1 MSSPTTSQGNTLHY
15 LSVALV
21 SDSAAKRKRYKK
33 AAYDAC
39 FSAGLL
45 VKLESCYRIGCGA
58 VSASTVTR
66 ILIYGNI

>member
-1 MSSPTTSQGNTLHY
+1 MSSPTTSQGNTLHC
-15 LSVALV
+15 LSIALV

-45 VKLESCYRIGCGA
+45 VNLESCYRIGCD
-58 VSASTVTR
+58 VVNASMVAR

>member
-1 MSSPTTSQGNTLHY
+1 VQPKEN
-15 LSVALV
+15 A
-21 SDSAAKRKRYKK
+21 KK

-45 VKLESCYRIGCGA
+45 VKLESCYRIGA
-58 VSASTVTR
+58 VSASTVAR